1 MIVAIAA
8 RELRSLFLSPLAW
21 IVLAVVNLVF
31 GIVFDISITAYVQD
45 PLPDGAT
52 ASIVP
57 AMYELA
63 MVVMF
68 FIVPLIS
75 MRLFSEERRNQ
86 SLPLLYSAPVSM
98 TEIVLGKYLGVVT
111 YLAIMVLTITIMP
124 LALLLG
130 TAVDMGLL
138 LANIVGV
145 ILLLGSFAAIG
156 LFMSTLTQLPALS
169 AIMGF
174 GALFLLWLLKLP
186 AYWFGENA
194 VSYLSIASHYENFL
208 KGVINSADF
217 VYYLVLIA
225 VFLIFSIR
233 RLEADRLGG

>member
-1 MIVAIAA
+1 MIFTIAA

-21 IVLAVVNLVF
+21 IVLAVMNLVF
-31 GIVFDISITAYVQD
+31 GIVYDIAIAAYIQD

-57 AMYELA
+57 GMYELA
-63 MVVMF
+63 MVLMF
-68 FIVPLIS
+68 FIVPLIT

-86 SLPLLYSAPVSM
+86 SLPLLFSAPV
-98 TEIVLGKYLGVVT
+98 
-111 YLAIMVLTITIMP
+111 LTLTIMP
-124 LALLLG
+124 LTLLMG
-130 TAVDMGLL
+130 TSVDMGLL
-138 LANIVGV
+138 LTNIVGV
-145 ILLLGSFAAIG
+145 VLLLGSFTAIG

-169 AIMGF
+169 AIMAF

-208 KGVINSADF
+208 KGVLNTAD
-217 VYYLVLIA
+217 VAYYGVVIA
-225 VFLIFSIR
+225 VFLIFSVR

>member
-1 MIVAIAA
+1 MIFTIAA

-21 IVLAVVNLVF
+21 IILAVMTLVF
-31 GIVFDISITAYVQD
+31 GIVFDISLAAYSQS

-57 AMYELA
+57 GLYELA
-63 MVVMF
+63 MVLLF
-68 FIVPLIS
+68 FIVPMIT

-86 SLPLLYSAPVSM
+86 SLPLLFSAPVSM
-98 TEIVLGKYLGVVT
+98 TEIVLGKYLAVVAYLSIMVVT
-111 YLAIMVLTITIMP
+111 LTLMP
-124 LALLLG
+124 LSMMLG
-130 TAVDMGLL
+130 TSIDFGLL
-138 LANIVGV
+138 FANIIGMV
-145 ILLLGSFAAIG
+145 LLLGSFTAIG
-156 LFMSTLTQLPALS
+156 LFMSTLTQVPALA
-169 AIMGF
+169 AILAF

-208 KGVINSADF
+208 KGVFSSAD
-217 VYYLVLIA
+217 VMYYIVVIALFLV
-225 VFLIFSIR
+225 FSVR

>member
-1 MIVAIAA
+1 MIFTIAA

-21 IVLAVVNLVF
+21 IVLAVMNLVF
-31 GIVFDISITAYVQD
+31 GIVYDIAIAAYIQD

-57 AMYELA
+57 GMYELA
-63 MVVMF
+63 MVLMF
-68 FIVPLIS
+68 FIVPLIT

-86 SLPLLYSAPVSM
+86 SLPLLFSAPVSM
-98 TEIVLGKYLGVVT
+98 TEIVLGKYLGVVA
-111 YLAIMVLTITIMP
+111 YLMIMVLTLTIMP
-124 LALLLG
+124 LTLLMG
-130 TAVDMGLL
+130 TSVDMGLL
-138 LANIVGV
+138 LTNIVGV
-145 ILLLGSFAAIG
+145 VLLLGSFTAIG

-169 AIMGF
+169 AIMAF

-208 KGVINSADF
+208 KGVLNTAD
-217 VYYLVLIA
+217 VAYYGVVIA
-225 VFLIFSIR
+225 VFLIFSVR

>member
-1 MIVAIAA
+1 MIFTIAA

-45 PLPDGAT
+45 PLPEGAT
-52 ASIVP
+52 AAIVP

-63 MVVMF
+63 MVMMF

-86 SLPLLYSAPVSM
+86 SLPLLFSAPVSM
-98 TEIVLGKYLGVVT
+98 TEIVLGKYLGVVA
-111 YLAIMVLTITIMP
+111 YLVLMVLAITIMP
-124 LALLLG
+124 LALSLG
-130 TAVDMGLL
+130 TVVDMGLL
-138 LANIVGV
+138 FANVVGV
-145 ILLLGSFAAIG
+145 VLLLGSFVAIG
-156 LFMSTLTQLPALS
+156 LFMSTLTQLPALA

-186 AYWFGENA
+186 AYWFGDNV

-208 KGVINSADF
+208 KGIFNSADF
-217 VYYLVLIA
+217 IYYLVLIA
-225 VFLIFSIR
+225 VFLIFSVR